1 MILRMVAIILQ
12 FLFLPFFSKILE
24 RVMYNRLYKY
34 LTDQKILHPQQF
46 GFWKGYSIEHAV
58 AQLVDQI
65 YQSFENNNYTD
76 GVFNFSNRPGPQR
89 GFVPPSE
96 GGCLTRAFE
105 PLIVCSLCNRV
116 VKLMAKWHRAS
127 TRGFQGIPTAIYNCS
142 IGKIGKCIIV
152 NMPISSEMLFG
163 LTWNFKDTLT

>member
-1 MILRMVAIILQ
+1 MH
-12 FLFLPFFSKILE
+12 S
-24 RVMYNRLYKY
+24 RLYKY
-34 LTDQKILHPQQF
+34 LADQKILHPQQF
-46 GFWKGYSIEHAV
+46 GFRKGYSIEHAV
-58 AQLVDQI
+58 VQLVYQI
-65 YQSFENNNYTD
+65 YESFENENYTA
-76 GVFNFSNRPGPQR
+76 GIFVNFSNRPGPQK
-89 GFVPPSE
+89 GFVPPSK

-142 IGKIGKCIIV
+142 IGKTGTCIIV
-152 NMPISSEMLFG
+152 NMPISSDMFFG